1 MPNKWLPPD
10 EPSQRRVIMIL
21 PRRQLKAFTEKAE
34 KNSKIEDF
42 LYSNSQLSLIDLES
56 AQEESENKVIISL
69 KESGLL
75 NNDSVLIQ
83 DPIRPDY
90 GYVRIEDAQ
99 YSIAVNKYTYIAH
112 YFLALGAEH
121 VVIKRI
127 ELLDSKEELSL
138 QTSIEPGSA
147 VKNLKKIPKATL
159 DVQSRVTRRM
169 QNEFQL
175 NMGSIKLKQPR
186 TDSEIANML
195 TRLKYVGE
203 YPLLAE
209 FIANRPTSGK
219 IKFTIKATR
228 EVKRNI
234 EIAASLSIPE
244 IVGINSKIKT
254 AAEESF
260 SFLLQIGAYFPG
272 SDPKDDKDNI

>member
-21 PRRQLKAFTEKAE
+21 PRRQLKALTEKAD
-34 KNSKIEDF
+34 KDSRIEDF

-56 AQEESENKVIISL
+56 AQENSANKVIISL
-69 KESGLL
+69 KEGGLL
-75 NNDSVLIQ
+75 NNNTVLIQ

-99 YSIAVNKYTYIAH
+99 YNIAVNKYAYIAH

-121 VVIKRI
+121 VLIKRL
-127 ELLDSKEELSL
+127 ELLDRKDELSL
-138 QTSIEPGSA
+138 RAGIEPGSE
-147 VKNLKKIPKATL
+147 VKKLKKIPKAEL
-159 DVQSRVTRRM
+159 DVQSKATRRM

-175 NMGSIKLKQPR
+175 SMNHIKLKQAR
-186 TDSEIANML
+186 SDEEIANL
-195 TRLKYVGE
+195 LARLKYVGE
-203 YPLLAE
+203 YPLLSE
-209 FIANRPTSGK
+209 FVSNRPTSGK
-219 IKFTIKATR
+219 VKFTIKATR

-234 EIAASLSIPE
+234 EIAASLSMPE
-244 IVGINSKIKT
+244 IIELQTKIKS
-254 AAEESF
+254 ASEESF

-272 SDPKDDKDNI
+272 SDPKDDKEDG